1 MTWELL
7 AALVTP
13 YWVGDRI
20 VGAALGRPRGLAAW
34 LRHAGLALQLGL
46 AVVAALRWVLAMT
59 FGSGIELGLVAE
71 VGLIAASTMLGQRRG
86 APGPKLPWAPV
97 ALLLLIPAAAIAW
110 QLSLNPWGDAD
121 ALSIW
126 NLRAVF
132 LHRAPGDW
140 VSTLDADWPQSDRMP
155 HVDYPLLLPLLVA
168 RGYAYAGTETE
179 SASAVLAL
187 LFGLA
192 PIATLCGALTM
203 QRGSAVGLAAGGV
216 LVLTPIYL
224 LVAAERIADVPLA
237 GYVLATVVLMA
248 ERRHGA
254 LLLAGIAAGAASF
267 TKNEGIVWALFVAGL
282 YGLLVLARRRA
293 VSELLLLLL
302 GIGVVGFAT
311 LWFKLGYAPAQDLLA
326 AQAGSAASNRL
337 ADPSR
342 WVQVAEYFARE
353 LCWFGGKYPGVP
365 GLAVLVLVVALL
377 RGRNAPTVPWTGIA
391 LLHAMVGV
399 YFAAFLLTPYDVEW
413 HLKTAAARL
422 LLHVWPAALFLAGL
436 SSPQREHKGVR
447 PQADDPGRISGR
459 A

>member
-7 AALVTP
+7 VGLVAP

-20 VGAALGRPRGLAAW
+20 VGAALGRPQGLAAW

-46 AVVAALRWVLAMT
+46 AIVAALRWVLAMT

-97 ALLLLIPAAAIAW
+97 ALLLLLPAGAIGW
-110 QLSLNPWGDAD
+110 QLMLNPWGDAD

-140 VSTLDADWPQSDRMP
+140 ISVLDADWPQADRMP

-168 RGYAYAGTETE
+168 RGYAYAGAETAA
-179 SASAVLAL
+179 ASTVLAL
-187 LFGLA
+187 VFGLA

-203 QRGSAVGLAAGGV
+203 QRTAVVGLVAGAV
-216 LVLTPIYL
+216 LALTPIY
-224 LVAAERIADVPLA
+224 VNIAASRIADVPLA
-237 GYVLATVVLMA
+237 GYVLATVVLLA

-267 TKNEGIVWALFVAGL
+267 TKNEGIAWALFVAGL
-282 YGLLVLARRRA
+282 CGLLVLARRRA

-326 AQAGSAASNRL
+326 AQSGGAMWDRVAEPA
-337 ADPSR
+337 R

-353 LCWFGGKYPGVP
+353 FCWFGGKYPGVP
-365 GLAVLVLVVALL
+365 GPAVLVLVVVLL
-377 RGRNAPTVPWTGIA
+377 RGRNAPPVPWTGIV

-399 YFAAFLLTPYDVEW
+399 YLVAFLLSPYDVEW
-413 HLKTAAARL
+413 HLTTAAARL
-422 LLHVWPAALFLAGL
+422 LLQLWPAALFLAGL
-436 SSPQREHKGVR
+436 SAPPH
-447 PQADDPGRISGR
+447 A
-459 A
+459 